1 MKGTVSNSLKNS
13 FNFNKQMTPGPG
25 SYQNKNLK
33 HSKSETGLK
42 ASSCFI
48 SKSMRDPY
56 NIKEKGPPVGAYNID
71 QH

>member
-1 MKGTVSNSLKNS
+1 
-13 FNFNKQMTPGPG
+13 MTPGPG

-33 HSKSETGLK
+33 HSKSETGFK

-56 NIKEKGPPVGAYNID
+56 NIKDKGPPVGAYNID